1 MTRALPSRSQ
11 VSSVLCARR
20 LGLSFAVAL
29 LALYVAAPP
38 AAAAGP
44 KALRCA
50 VESSMRG
57 VSPPKALCEQLG
69 QALGRPMPLI
79 PDARKETKG
88 DAVQIMH
95 DDVQWTLVLLRKGAV
110 RSWTRVSAADARGR
124 EVVFFARAL
133 RSLLQA
139 EPKAPSPC
147 VRLEPKNPLSGAF
160 DLVYPWEELKPCE
173 RRVVEVPDPWW
184 GEGR

>member
-1 MTRALPSRSQ
+1 VP
-11 VSSVLCARR
+11 
-20 LGLSFAVAL
+20 G
-29 LALYVAAPP
+29 VAAPRVS
-38 AAAAGP
+38 AEGP

-57 VSPPKALCEQLG
+57 VSPKALCDQLG
-69 QALGRPMPLI
+69 QALGRAMPLI

-139 EPKAPSPC
+139 EPKAPSAC

-160 DLVYPWEELKPCE
+160 DLAYPWEELKPCE

-184 GEGR
+184 SEGR